1 MGKTTLLR
9 KLMEKGQRSEERN
22 IFIKRLRP
30 NNQGGSLSTVGISL
44 RDWIYR
50 RTTAVYNDIKQI
62 TFRTWDF
69 GGQVGGALCGRGM
82 NVGGA

>member
-1 MGKTTLLR
+1 
-9 KLMEKGQRSEERN
+9 MEKGQRSEERN

-50 RTTAVYNDIKQI
+50 RTAGVYNDIRQI

-69 GGQVGGALCGRGM
+69 GGQVGGACVWAGHECGRDIS
-82 NVGGA
+82 VSVT